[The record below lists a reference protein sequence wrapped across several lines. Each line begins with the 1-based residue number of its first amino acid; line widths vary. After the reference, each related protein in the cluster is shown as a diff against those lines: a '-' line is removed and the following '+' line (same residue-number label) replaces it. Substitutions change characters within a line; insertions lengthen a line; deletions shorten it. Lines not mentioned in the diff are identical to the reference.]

1 MGAAEHDGGGGAAG
15 RATGNPSRAPEPAI
29 REALEDL
36 AEPDQIDQ
44 VLQRALLLAGLPAV
58 PTDPGALERFVST
71 ELSFA
76 ADNQLGS
83 GAGRLLTR
91 HLADLWERPVA
102 EPAPVGP
109 WGDPGGAE
117 AGQTGLFPRS
127 EAEPLASD
135 PAPSFEAPPV
145 SGTRPR
151 ADAEGSF
158 DQGGADDA
166 VLDPVPTDDGGV
178 GPSSAGA
185 RSTEQTSAGTDPAL
199 DDAELDLAP
208 AAADETW
215 VGELPL
221 DARND
226 TPSRRPDELEAK
238 AVETAAFG
246 RVPRGGLLP
255 AVGYFLRTYGRR
267 DVLRGRLR
275 AVEAAIGQGRFD
287 LAFDLSRFARALG
300 GRTLP
305 NGSPTRRELAGIA
318 SAAGRFARVA
328 PQTGVAER
336 LSALAELLRTA
347 PRTAAATALEA
358 SRRAVTLRALSRA
371 FTRVALRARGE
382 GLGDLAGIAEGIDIS
397 LLELA
402 SLEEEGTTLCLAQ
415 NAYDPAAYRRG
426 RVGLVAGVVVV
437 VTAVAA
443 AFLAAAFG

>member
-58 PTDPGALERFVST
+58 PTDPRALERFVST

-83 GAGRLLTR
+83 GAGRLLAR

-127 EAEPLASD
+127 EAQPLASD

-158 DQGGADDA
+158 DQGGADDV
-166 VLDPVPTDDGGV
+166 VLDPVPTDDDEIG
-178 GPSSAGA
+178 AG
-185 RSTEQTSAGTDPAL
+185 SAGTDPAM

-426 RVGLVAGVVVV
+426 RVGLVAGVVIV